1 MEYTLQNGEIQRK
14 DLNQS
19 HTKMD
24 LGMMGL
30 YHHTHQLEQLSNDV
44 VGHSVLSR
52 KYRLKYAS
60 RGQRS
65 FAIFEVDPLD
75 VVDGSAFVIEDFP
88 GIHESIDGHP
98 NGNTMD
104 PVVRMILPRKE
115 WGYMF

>member
-1 MEYTLQNGEIQRK
+1 
-14 DLNQS
+14 
-19 HTKMD
+19 
-24 LGMMGL
+24 MMGL
-30 YHHTHQLEQLSNDV
+30 YHHTHQLEQLRNDV

-60 RGQRS
+60 RGQQS

-75 VVDGSAFVIEDFP
+75 VIDGSAFVIEDFP